1 VIARLSGT
9 VLDRAA
15 TTVVVDV
22 HGVGYLVHVIP
33 GAQVPARGQ
42 EVTLHTSLQV
52 REDSMT
58 MYGFTTA
65 AELASFEL
73 LLTSSG
79 VGPKLALAAIGTH
92 RPEVL
97 RTAIATGD
105 EATLTAIPGVGR
117 KVAQR
122 LVLELK
128 DKVGAVPVASGG
140 VAGGGATAVA
150 VGALEEVRDALVS
163 LGYSAG
169 EITAALEAV
178 DGGDAADSA
187 ELLRAA
193 LRHLGSARAVSS

>member
-1 VIARLSGT
+1 MIARLTGT

-22 HGVGYLVHVIP
+22 HGVGFRVHVGP
-33 GAQVPARGQ
+33 GALVPGRGQ
-42 EVTLHTSLQV
+42 EVTLLTSLQV

-58 MYGFTTA
+58 LYGFVTA

-79 VGPKLALAAIGTH
+79 VGPKLALAALGTH

-128 DKVGAVPVASGG
+128 DKVGTVPSAASG
-140 VAGGGATAVA
+140 VAGGGTTPVP
-150 VGALEEVRDALVS
+150 VGAVEEVRDALVS

-178 DGGDAADSA
+178 DGSPASDSA

-193 LRHLGSARAVSS
+193 LRHLGSARAVRS

>member
-1 VIARLSGT
+1 VIARLTGT

-15 TTVVVDV
+15 ATVVVDV
-22 HGVGYLVHVIP
+22 HGVGYLVYVTP

-58 MYGFTTA
+58 LYGFTTA

-79 VGPKLALAAIGTH
+79 VGPKLALAALGTH

-128 DKVGAVPVASGG
+128 DKVGTVPVAASG
-140 VAGGGATAVA
+140 VAGGGTAPVA

-178 DGGDAADSA
+178 AGSAAGDSA

-193 LRHLGSARAVSS
+193 LRHLGSARAVRS

>member
-1 VIARLSGT
+1 MIARLTGT

-22 HGVGYLVHVIP
+22 HGVGYLVHVTP

-58 MYGFTTA
+58 LYGFTTA

-79 VGPKLALAAIGTH
+79 VGPKLALAALGTH

-128 DKVGAVPVASGG
+128 DKVGTVPVAATG
-140 VAGGGATAVA
+140 VTGGGGSPVA
-150 VGALEEVRDALVS
+150 VGALEEVRDALSS
-163 LGYSAG
+163 LGYSAT
-169 EITAALEAV
+169 EIAATLEAV
-178 DGGDAADSA
+178 DGTAAADSA

-193 LRHLGSARAVSS
+193 LRHLGSARAVPS